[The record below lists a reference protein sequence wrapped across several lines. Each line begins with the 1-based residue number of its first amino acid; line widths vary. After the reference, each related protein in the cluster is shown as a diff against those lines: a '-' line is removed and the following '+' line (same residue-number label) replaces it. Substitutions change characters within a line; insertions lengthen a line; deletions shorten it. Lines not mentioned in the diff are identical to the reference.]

1 MVSAVGVEVWNE
13 SCDLFVRM
21 YREGESIADSEPVG
35 LRHLAYLNWFNS
47 RFMQQGLGEALRWHP
62 AERMEK
68 VADACDYF
76 GLTGLSTLIREL
88 AAEHDNIE
96 LAGSRSGEYWDFVGR
111 QPEDD
116 RILAAMEERLRT
128 SPEDFGRGGSNTSVT

>member
-1 MVSAVGVEVWNE
+1 MGGDVWNE
-13 SCDLFVRM
+13 SCDLVLRM
-21 YREGESIADSEPVG
+21 FREGESFADSEPVG

-47 RFMQQGLGEALRWHP
+47 RFMSSGLGEALEWHP

-76 GLTGLSTLIREL
+76 GLTGLGALIRDL
-88 AAEHDNIE
+88 AADHDNIDP
-96 LAGSRSGEYWDFVGR
+96 AGRRSGEYWDFVGR

-116 RILAAMEERLRT
+116 RIAAAMEERLCVA
-128 SPEDFGRGGSNTSVT
+128 PEDF